1 MTEDAIAF
9 ARLMSRSANVMC
21 HDVPSELENVPAD
34 THVMFQ
40 FHLESGSPMSIRFS
54 SATHPGLEF
63 TDMIDIIM
71 KEKARYDEIATMETV
86 FENGTHVLKK
96 KKDLLK

>member
-1 MTEDAIAF
+1 MTEDAISF
-9 ARLMSRSANVMC
+9 SRLMSRSANVMC
-21 HDVPSELENVPAD
+21 YDVEEEGKPTD
-34 THVMFQ
+34 THVMFN
-40 FHLESGSPMSIRFS
+40 FHLKSGSPLSMRFS
-54 SATHPGLEF
+54 TVTHPGLEF